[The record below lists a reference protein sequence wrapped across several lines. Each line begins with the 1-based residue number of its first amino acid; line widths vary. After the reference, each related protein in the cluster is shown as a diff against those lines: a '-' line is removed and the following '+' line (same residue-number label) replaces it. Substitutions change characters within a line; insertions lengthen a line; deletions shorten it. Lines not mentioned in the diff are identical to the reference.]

1 MSFSTILFTE
11 KGRALQAKAL
21 AGAALN
27 FTKIAMGSGSLGGQ
41 NQITLTKLIE
51 PKVVLTITDIKRNS
65 NYAEVKG
72 TFTNQDIS
80 TGFYWREIGLF
91 AQDPDIGE
99 ILYSYG
105 NAGTLAEY
113 IPPQSSEIIEK
124 VVNLTAIVGDA
135 ANVTAS
141 INESLVFATKAD
153 VAEKWEVVI
162 SDTLPEVNDRKGNTL
177 YFKITDTVN
186 QGVSS
191 NIVVSPNMG
200 LKIEK

>member
-51 PKVVLTITDIKRNS
+51 PKVILNISDIRRNT
-65 NYAEVKG
+65 NYAEIKG

-99 ILYSYG
+99 ILYCYG

-135 ANVTAS
+135 ANVTAT

-153 VAEKWEVVI
+153 VAEKWEIVI
-162 SDTLPEVNDRKGNTL
+162 SDKLPEVSDRKENTL

-186 QGVSS
+186 QGVSN
-191 NIVVSPNMG
+191 NIVVSPTMG
-200 LKIEK
+200 LKIEE

>member
-27 FTKIAMGSGSLGGQ
+27 FTKIAMGSGTLGGQ

-51 PKVVLTITDIKRNS
+51 PKVILTISDIRRNT
-65 NYAEVKG
+65 NYAEIKG

-99 ILYSYG
+99 ILYCYG

-135 ANVTAS
+135 ANVTAT
-141 INESLVFATKAD
+141 INESLFFATKAD
-153 VAEKWEVVI
+153 VAEKWEIVI
-162 SDTLPEVNDRKGNTL
+162 SDKLPEVSDRKENTL

-186 QGVSS
+186 QGVSN
-191 NIVVSPNMG
+191 NIVVSPTMG
-200 LKIEK
+200 LKIEE

>member
-65 NYAEVKG
+65 YYAEVKG